1 MVHARTSAGSVIGRS
16 RSPLPWV
23 AAAALLFCAAL
34 AMRFPGVAMYDSVTQ
49 YQQAVSG
56 SYDDWH
62 PPIMAHAWAL
72 LNHVHGGTAPLFLIQ
87 MLLWWSGLGLLAA
100 ALGQQRRHGAAAL
113 VLLVGIAPLWLGWTT
128 VVLKDAEMACCLVA
142 AAGLAGYWRFDRRN
156 LPSWAVAMIAILLT
170 YATLVRGNAVFATI
184 PFALAL
190 AGWPRRDRLWVQ
202 VLAGVVL
209 TLAVLAISPF
219 INHRLLRAAPSGV
232 ERVLPLYDMVGIAHY
247 ARLPSIAAVPPA
259 LWAESE
265 QKGCYTPYYWNP
277 YGEDRQCG
285 GIGTAAVFEDG
296 AVPHLMRDWMGQVLR
311 HPIAYARHRLSHL
324 NSNLRFWVRG
334 SEPDATPP
342 IDSEPNKDGL
352 GARPNAGARLLVS
365 AATIMLATPLG
376 WPVFWLAI
384 AGALT
389 WASAG
394 RTEPQARLGRALAI
408 SALCMSGSFAVVSI
422 ASDLRYHLWSMVAAA
437 LALILLIDARA
448 LDRRRALISG
458 GLVLAVVAI
467 GIVARLGAAAPVYIP
482 VMPPATASTA

>member
-1 MVHARTSAGSVIGRS
+1 MTYVRSSAGSVIGRS
-16 RSPLPWV
+16 RSPVPWML
-23 AAAALLFCAAL
+23 AAALLFVASL

-56 SYDDWH
+56 NYDDWH

-72 LNHVHGGTAPLFLIQ
+72 LNHIHGGTAPFFIVQ
-87 MLLWWSGLGLLAA
+87 MLLWWSGLGLISV

-128 VVLKDAEMACCLVA
+128 VVLKDAQMACCLA
-142 AAGLAGYWRFDRRN
+142 AATGLAAYWRFDRRN
-156 LPSWAVAMIAILLT
+156 MPGWAVAAIAILLI
-170 YATLVRGNAVFATI
+170 YATLVRGNAVFATV
-184 PFALAL
+184 PFAMAL
-190 AGWPRRDRLWVQ
+190 VGWPRRDRLWVQ
-202 VLAGVVL
+202 VTTGIVL
-209 TLAVLAISPF
+209 MLAVIAVSPF
-219 INHRLLRAAPSGV
+219 INHRLLLAAPSGV
-232 ERVLPLYDMVGIAHY
+232 ERVLPLYDMVGITHY
-247 ARLPSIAAVPPA
+247 ARLPSIAAIPPA

-285 GIGTAAVFEDG
+285 SIGTAAVFAEG
-296 AVPHLMRDWMGQVLR
+296 AEPHLMRDWAGQVLR
-311 HPIAYARHRLSHL
+311 HPVAYARHRLSHL

-334 SEPDATPP
+334 TEPDAIPP

-352 GARPNAGARLLVS
+352 GAPPTAGARMLIS
-365 AATIMLATPLG
+365 AATLMLATPLG
-376 WPVFWLAI
+376 WPIVWLAVA
-384 AGALT
+384 AGLT
-389 WASAG
+389 WASTG

-448 LDRRRALISG
+448 LYRRRALISG
-458 GLVLAVVAI
+458 AVVLGVIAI
-467 GIVARLGAAAPVYIP
+467 GTAARLGAASPVYIP
-482 VMPPATASTA
+482 VMPPATASS